1 MFSNKKFTAAW
12 HSEYRNAHTFRKA
25 LLLGRFFSLS
35 RSANSLCKRDSD
47 CNIETLR
54 RLLLSETRRPQRMI
68 DSITAPSIAFAA
80 ALGTMATFKPDLLTT
95 TRGWIWGFTFATA
108 TVLYRMS
115 VGRHAKET
123 SEERWLQKAYA
134 GFSAFDP
141 RNVLPGTRRALTE
154 FANGAMTK
162 SDRGLDFAISRVSDS
177 ILKPVSVEA
186 LQKIKADKFDD
197 AAIHLA
203 DGFLRILAINP
214 EFFLLMAIPPQ
225 EDPDRIV
232 ATIMARFWIDFL
244 KSSTAPDSQSMDDD
258 SRTPLTAVLDHAEDR
273 YNETEFDRVARF
285 VIHRLLDYEGPFKV
299 LK

>member
-54 RLLLSETRRPQRMI
+54 RLLLSETRRSQRMI

-95 TRGWIWGFTFATA
+95 TR
-108 TVLYRMS
+108 
-115 VGRHAKET
+115 
-123 SEERWLQKAYA
+123 
-134 GFSAFDP
+134 
-141 RNVLPGTRRALTE
+141 
-154 FANGAMTK
+154 
-162 SDRGLDFAISRVSDS
+162 
-177 ILKPVSVEA
+177 
-186 LQKIKADKFDD
+186 
-197 AAIHLA
+197 
-203 DGFLRILAINP
+203 
-214 EFFLLMAIPPQ
+214 PQ

-299 LK
+299 VK